1 MLQERPEDHLR
12 PYLIF
17 SAFLAVRQHAHV
29 QEQPLSNSPIAWAYD
44 SILGSVG
51 AIVSPMSRV
60 EIPIA
65 SAVSRNSTYQS
76 WTRSQAKHM
85 HKK

>member
-1 MLQERPEDHLR
+1 MPQERPGDHLG
-12 PYLIF
+12 PYPIF
-17 SAFLAVRQHAHV
+17 SAFEAVQQRAHV
-29 QEQPLSNSPIAWAYD
+29 QEQLLSNSPIAWACD

-51 AIVSPMSRV
+51 AIVSPMLRV
-60 EIPIA
+60 ETPIA
-65 SAVSRNSTYQS
+65 LALSRNSTYQS